1 MECPIETKDPVANLK
16 NRNWAFANVG
26 YGPANP
32 ELPNKDFWDAKAETW
47 NTDLAQAK
55 SMRCGNC
62 AAFIQTPE
70 MIACITGGMEGN
82 EESEYENGEESEEG
96 EYNGETESEENEDLE
111 MAVQDAA
118 DLGYCELFHFKCAA
132 ARTCDAWLVGGPI
145 TSMANSRRQ
154 REAIKFQRVNFMRDE
169 D

>member
-32 ELPNKDFWDAKAETW
+32 ELPNREFWDAKAETW

-70 MIACITGGMEGN
+70 MIECITGGMED
-82 EESEYENGEESEEG
+82 ESDEENG
-96 EYNGETESEENEDLE
+96 EENEDLE

-154 REAIKFQRVNFMRDE
+154 REAVEFQRVNFMRE
-169 D
+169 EN

>member
-32 ELPNKDFWDAKAETW
+32 ELPNREFWDAKAETW

-70 MIACITGGMEGN
+70 MIECITGGMEG
-82 EESEYENGEESEEG
+82 ESDEENGEEGEESG
-96 EYNGETESEENEDLE
+96 ESYKEGESEENEDLE

-145 TSMANSRRQ
+145 TSMMNSRRQ
-154 REAIKFQRVNFMRDE
+154 REAVEFQRVNFMREE

>member
-32 ELPNKDFWDAKAETW
+32 ELPNREFWDAKAETW

-70 MIACITGGMEGN
+70 MIECITGGMEG
-82 EESEYENGEESEEG
+82 ESDEENGEEGEESGESYKEG
-96 EYNGETESEENEDLE
+96 ESE
-111 MAVQDAA
+111 
-118 DLGYCELFHFKCAA
+118 
-132 ARTCDAWLVGGPI
+132 RTK
-145 TSMANSRRQ
+145 T
-154 REAIKFQRVNFMRDE
+154 
-169 D
+169 

>member
-1 MECPIETKDPVANLK
+1 
-16 NRNWAFANVG
+16 
-26 YGPANP
+26 
-32 ELPNKDFWDAKAETW
+32 LPNREFWNAKAETW

-70 MIACITGGMEGN
+70 MIECITGGMEG
-82 EESEYENGEESEEG
+82 EENGEENGEEYENNENGEEG
-96 EYNGETESEENEDLE
+96 ESEENEDLE

-154 REAIKFQRVNFMRDE
+154 REAVAFQRVNFMREE

>member
-16 NRNWAFANVG
+16 HRNWAFANVG

-32 ELPNKDFWDAKAETW
+32 ELPNREFWGAKAETW

-70 MIACITGGMEGN
+70 MIECITGGMEG
-82 EESEYENGEESEEG
+82 EENDEEG
-96 EYNGETESEENEDLE
+96 ESEENEDLE

-154 REAIKFQRVNFMRDE
+154 REAVEFQRVNFMREE

>member
-1 MECPIETKDPVANLK
+1 
-16 NRNWAFANVG
+16 
-26 YGPANP
+26 
-32 ELPNKDFWDAKAETW
+32 
-47 NTDLAQAK
+47 
-55 SMRCGNC
+55 MRCGNC

-70 MIACITGGMEGN
+70 MIACITGGMEGD
-82 EESEYENGEESEEG
+82 EEGEYENGEEG
-96 EYNGETESEENEDLE
+96 EENEGLE
-111 MAVQDAA
+111 MAVQNAA

-154 REAIKFQRVNFMRDE
+154 REAVEFQRVNFMRDE

>member
-32 ELPNKDFWDAKAETW
+32 ELPNREFWDAKAETW

-70 MIACITGGMEGN
+70 MIECITGGMEDEGEN
-82 EESEYENGEESEEG
+82 EYENGEEG
-96 EYNGETESEENEDLE
+96 EENEDLE

-154 REAIKFQRVNFMRDE
+154 REAVEFQRVNFMREE

>member
-32 ELPNKDFWDAKAETW
+32 ELPNREFWNAKAETW

-62 AAFIQTPE
+62 AAFLQTPE
-70 MIACITGGMEGN
+70 MIECITGGMEG
-82 EESEYENGEESEEG
+82 EEHGEENGEENGEEYEAEEG
-96 EYNGETESEENEDLE
+96 DEYEE
-111 MAVQDAA
+111 
-118 DLGYCELFHFKCAA
+118 G
-132 ARTCDAWLVGGPI
+132 
-145 TSMANSRRQ
+145 
-154 REAIKFQRVNFMRDE
+154 
-169 D
+169 

>member
-1 MECPIETKDPVANLK
+1 MMECPIETKDPVANLK

-32 ELPNKDFWDAKAETW
+32 ELPNREFWNAKAETW

-70 MIACITGGMEGN
+70 MIECITGGMEG
-82 EESEYENGEESEEG
+82 EESDEEG
-96 EYNGETESEENEDLE
+96 ESEENEDLE

-145 TSMANSRRQ
+145 TSMMNSRRQ
-154 REAIKFQRVNFMRDE
+154 REAVEFQRVNFMREE

>member
-1 MECPIETKDPVANLK
+1 MMECPIETKDPVANLK

-32 ELPNKDFWDAKAETW
+32 ELPNREFWNAKAETW

-70 MIACITGGMEGN
+70 MIECITGGMEGD
-82 EESEYENGEESEEG
+82 EESEYENGEEG
-96 EYNGETESEENEDLE
+96 EENEDLE
-111 MAVQDAA
+111 IAVQNAA

-154 REAIKFQRVNFMRDE
+154 REAVEFQRVNFMREE

>member
-16 NRNWAFANVG
+16 HRNWAFANVG

-32 ELPNKDFWDAKAETW
+32 ELPNKDFWDTKAETW

-70 MIACITGGMEGN
+70 MIACITGGMEGD
-82 EESEYENGEESEEG
+82 EEGEYENGEEG

-111 MAVQDAA
+111 MAVQNAA

-154 REAIKFQRVNFMRDE
+154 REAVEFQRVNFMRDE

>member
-1 MECPIETKDPVANLK
+1 MMECPIETKDPVANLK

-32 ELPNKDFWDAKAETW
+32 ELPNREFWNAKAETW
-47 NTDLAQAK
+47 DTDLAQAK

-70 MIACITGGMEGN
+70 MIECITGGMEG
-82 EESEYENGEESEEG
+82 EENGEEG
-96 EYNGETESEENEDLE
+96 ESEENEDLE
-111 MAVQDAA
+111 MVVQDAA

-145 TSMANSRRQ
+145 TSMMNSRRQ
-154 REAIKFQRVNFMRDE
+154 REAVEFQRVNFMREE

>member
-32 ELPNKDFWDAKAETW
+32 ELPNREFWNAKSETW

-70 MIACITGGMEGN
+70 MIECITGGMEG
-82 EESEYENGEESEEG
+82 EENGEEG
-96 EYNGETESEENEDLE
+96 ESEENEDLE
-111 MAVQDAA
+111 MVVQDAA

-145 TSMANSRRQ
+145 TSMMNSRRQ
-154 REAIKFQRVNFMRDE
+154 REAVEFQRVNFMREE

>member
-1 MECPIETKDPVANLK
+1 MMECPIETKDPVANLK

-32 ELPNKDFWDAKAETW
+32 ELPNREFWNAKAETW

-70 MIACITGGMEGN
+70 MIECITGGMEG
-82 EESEYENGEESEEG
+82 EENGEEG
-96 EYNGETESEENEDLE
+96 ESEENEDLE

-118 DLGYCELFHFKCAA
+118 NLGYCELFHFKCAA

-145 TSMANSRRQ
+145 TSMMNSRRQ
-154 REAIKFQRVNFMRDE
+154 REAVEFQRVNFMREE

>member
-32 ELPNKDFWDAKAETW
+32 ELPNREFWNAKAETW

-70 MIACITGGMEGN
+70 MIECITGGMEG
-82 EESEYENGEESEEG
+82 ESDEEG
-96 EYNGETESEENEDLE
+96 EGEENEDLE

-154 REAIKFQRVNFMRDE
+154 REAVEFQRVNFMREE

>member
-16 NRNWAFANVG
+16 HRNWAFANVG

-32 ELPNKDFWDAKAETW
+32 ELPNREFWNAKAETW

-70 MIACITGGMEGN
+70 MIECITGGMEG
-82 EESEYENGEESEEG
+82 ESDEEG
-96 EYNGETESEENEDLE
+96 ENEENEDLE

-145 TSMANSRRQ
+145 TSMMNSRRQ
-154 REAIKFQRVNFMRDE
+154 REAVEFQRVNFMREE

>member
-1 MECPIETKDPVANLK
+1 MMECPIETKDPVANLK

-32 ELPNKDFWDAKAETW
+32 ELPNREFWNAKAETW

-70 MIACITGGMEGN
+70 MIECITGGMEG
-82 EESEYENGEESEEG
+82 EESDEEG
-96 EYNGETESEENEDLE
+96 ESEENEDLE

-145 TSMANSRRQ
+145 TSMMNSRRQ
-154 REAIKFQRVNFMRDE
+154 REAVEFQRVNFMRE
-169 D
+169 EG

>member
-16 NRNWAFANVG
+16 NRNWAFDNVG

-32 ELPNKDFWDAKAETW
+32 ELPNREFWNAKAETW

-70 MIACITGGMEGN
+70 MIECITGGMEGEESN
-82 EESEYENGEESEEG
+82 EEG
-96 EYNGETESEENEDLE
+96 ESEENEDLE

-145 TSMANSRRQ
+145 TSMMNSRRQ
-154 REAIKFQRVNFMRDE
+154 REAVEFQRVNFMREE

>member
-1 MECPIETKDPVANLK
+1 MIE
-16 NRNWAFANVG
+16 
-26 YGPANP
+26 
-32 ELPNKDFWDAKAETW
+32 
-47 NTDLAQAK
+47 
-55 SMRCGNC
+55 
-62 AAFIQTPE
+62 
-70 MIACITGGMEGN
+70 CITGGMEG
-82 EESEYENGEESEEG
+82 ESEEENGEEGEEESGESYEEG
-96 EYNGETESEENEDLE
+96 EENEDLE

-154 REAIKFQRVNFMRDE
+154 REAVEFQRVNFMREE

>member
-1 MECPIETKDPVANLK
+1 
-16 NRNWAFANVG
+16 VG

-70 MIACITGGMEGN
+70 MIACITGGMEDN
-82 EESEYENGEESEEG
+82 EESEYENGEEGEEG

-154 REAIKFQRVNFMRDE
+154 REAVEFQRVNFMRDE

>member
-16 NRNWAFANVG
+16 NHNWAFANVG

-32 ELPNKDFWDAKAETW
+32 ELPNREFWDAKAETW

-70 MIACITGGMEGN
+70 MIECITGGMEG
-82 EESEYENGEESEEG
+82 ESDEEG
-96 EYNGETESEENEDLE
+96 ESEENEDLE

-145 TSMANSRRQ
+145 TSMMNSRRQ
-154 REAIKFQRVNFMRDE
+154 REAVEFQRVNFMREE

>member
-32 ELPNKDFWDAKAETW
+32 ELPNREFWNAKAETW

-70 MIACITGGMEGN
+70 MIACITGGMEGD
-82 EESEYENGEESEEG
+82 EEGEYENGEESEE
-96 EYNGETESEENEDLE
+96 NEDLE
-111 MAVQDAA
+111 IAVQNAA

-154 REAIKFQRVNFMRDE
+154 REAVEFQRVNFMRDE

>member
-32 ELPNKDFWDAKAETW
+32 ELPNREFWNAKSETW

-70 MIACITGGMEGN
+70 MIECITGGMEG
-82 EESEYENGEESEEG
+82 EENGEEG
-96 EYNGETESEENEDLE
+96 ESEENEDLE
-111 MAVQDAA
+111 MVVQDAA

-145 TSMANSRRQ
+145 TSMMNSRRQ
-154 REAIKFQRVNFMRDE
+154 REAVAFQRVNFMREE

>member
-1 MECPIETKDPVANLK
+1 MMECPIETKDPVANLK

-32 ELPNKDFWDAKAETW
+32 ELPNREFWNAKAETW

-70 MIACITGGMEGN
+70 MIECITGGMEG
-82 EESEYENGEESEEG
+82 EENGEEG
-96 EYNGETESEENEDLE
+96 ESEENEDLE
-111 MAVQDAA
+111 MVVQDAA

-145 TSMANSRRQ
+145 TSMMNSRRQ
-154 REAIKFQRVNFMRDE
+154 REAVEFQRVNFMRE
-169 D
+169 

>member
-1 MECPIETKDPVANLK
+1 MMECPIETKDPVANLK

-32 ELPNKDFWDAKAETW
+32 ELPNREFWNAKSETW

-70 MIACITGGMEGN
+70 MIACITGGMEGD
-82 EESEYENGEESEEG
+82 EENEYENGEEG
-96 EYNGETESEENEDLE
+96 EENEDLE
-111 MAVQDAA
+111 MAVQNAA

-154 REAIKFQRVNFMRDE
+154 REAVEFQRVNFMREE

>member
-32 ELPNKDFWDAKAETW
+32 ELPNREFWSAKAETW

-70 MIACITGGMEGN
+70 MIECITGGMEG
-82 EESEYENGEESEEG
+82 EESDEEG
-96 EYNGETESEENEDLE
+96 ESEENEDLE

-145 TSMANSRRQ
+145 TSMTNSRRQ
-154 REAIKFQRVNFMRDE
+154 REAVEFQRVNFMREE

>member
-1 MECPIETKDPVANLK
+1 
-16 NRNWAFANVG
+16 G

-32 ELPNKDFWDAKAETW
+32 ELPNREFWNAKAETW

-70 MIACITGGMEGN
+70 MIECITGGMEG
-82 EESEYENGEESEEG
+82 EENGEENGEEYENNENGEEG
-96 EYNGETESEENEDLE
+96 ESEENEDLE

-154 REAIKFQRVNFMRDE
+154 REAVAFQRVNFMREE

>member
-32 ELPNKDFWDAKAETW
+32 ELPNREFWNAKAETW

-70 MIACITGGMEGN
+70 MIECITGGMEG
-82 EESEYENGEESEEG
+82 
-96 EYNGETESEENEDLE
+96 ESEENEDLE

-145 TSMANSRRQ
+145 TSMMNSRRQ
-154 REAIKFQRVNFMRDE
+154 REAVEFQRVNFMREE

>member
-1 MECPIETKDPVANLK
+1 MMECPIETKDPVANLK

-32 ELPNKDFWDAKAETW
+32 ELPNREFWNAKAETW

-70 MIACITGGMEGN
+70 MIECITGGMEG
-82 EESEYENGEESEEG
+82 EENGEEG
-96 EYNGETESEENEDLE
+96 ESEENEDLE
-111 MAVQDAA
+111 MVVQDAA

-145 TSMANSRRQ
+145 TSMMNSRRQ
-154 REAIKFQRVNFMRDE
+154 REAVEFQRVNFMREE

>member
-1 MECPIETKDPVANLK
+1 MMECPIETKDPVANLK

-32 ELPNKDFWDAKAETW
+32 ELPNREFWNAKSETW

-70 MIACITGGMEGN
+70 MIECITGGMEG
-82 EESEYENGEESEEG
+82 EENGEEG
-96 EYNGETESEENEDLE
+96 ESEENEDLE
-111 MAVQDAA
+111 MVVQDAA

-154 REAIKFQRVNFMRDE
+154 REAVEFQRVNFMRDE

>member
-32 ELPNKDFWDAKAETW
+32 ELPNREFWNAKAETW

-70 MIACITGGMEGN
+70 MIECITGGMEG
-82 EESEYENGEESEEG
+82 ESDEENG
-96 EYNGETESEENEDLE
+96 EENEDLE

-154 REAIKFQRVNFMRDE
+154 REAVEFQRVNFMREE